1 MSAPDFQIE
10 PASPALGCEIT
21 GIDLSTSLSAA
32 TVDVIRQALL
42 RYGVVFF
49 RDQDLTPVQQLVVA
63 EAFGEPDEY
72 PFVKGL
78 PGFPTVTP
86 VVKLPEETINFG
98 GLWHSDTTYM
108 EMPPM
113 ATLLHAKELPPIGG
127 DTLFANMYMAFET
140 LSAGLQDMLCGLS
153 ALNSAHKS
161 RVSETRSHRIEE
173 SGKDVGGKT
182 LQAVHPVVRTH
193 PETGRKALYVNG
205 AHTVRFAEMT
215 EAESAGLLDFLYHH
229 QTREEF
235 TCRFRWSKGAIA
247 FWDNR
252 CTQHYPLNDY
262 TGYKRVLNRVTLKG
276 DVPR

>member
-1 MSAPDFQIE
+1 MSDTELQIE
-10 PASPALGCEIT
+10 PASPALGCEIS
-21 GIDLSTSLSAA
+21 GVDLSTPLSAA
-32 TVDVIRQALL
+32 TVGAICQALL
-42 RYGVVFF
+42 AYGVVFF
-49 RDQDLTPVQQLVVA
+49 RDQNLSPAQQLAVA
-63 EAFGEPDEY
+63 GHFGVPDEY

-108 EMPPM
+108 ARPPM
-113 ATLLHAKELPPIGG
+113 ATLLHAKELPPLGG
-127 DTLFANMYMAFET
+127 DTLFANMYLAFDS
-140 LSAGLQDMLCGLS
+140 LSAGLQEMLCGLA

-161 RVSETRSHRIEE
+161 RVSETRSHRMEDA
-173 SGKDVGGKT
+173 GKDVGGQT
-182 LQAVHPVVRTH
+182 LEAVHPVVRTH

-205 AHTVRFAEMT
+205 AHTVRFAGMT
-215 EAESAGLLDFLYHH
+215 KLESAGLLDYLCRH

-235 TCRFRWSKGAIA
+235 TCRFRWSAGAVA
-247 FWDNR
+247 LWDNR